1 MSEII
6 YLKDVLIAK
15 AKKKNKKTTSSRPK
29 LKPFK
34 YDKIKEASLINRE
47 KKDSNR

>member
-6 YLKDVLIAK
+6 YLKDILLAKARKK
-15 AKKKNKKTTSSRPK
+15 AKKTVSSRPK

-34 YDKIKEASLINRE
+34 YEKIKESSLVKRE